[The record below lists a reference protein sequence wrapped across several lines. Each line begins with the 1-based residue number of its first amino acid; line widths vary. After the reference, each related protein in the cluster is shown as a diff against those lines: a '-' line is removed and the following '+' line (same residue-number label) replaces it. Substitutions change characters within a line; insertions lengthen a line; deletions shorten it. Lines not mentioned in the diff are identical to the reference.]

1 MNKNRPIIIT
11 GKTGTGKTT
20 KAKEMLPEAVVLFA
34 NEIEI
39 DANSL
44 NVENGLIIEDIH
56 YNAQKD
62 AILNIIRRYRG
73 QLIMTSLNE
82 KNIPKEIKALCKI
95 KRAGST
101 KHLYDSIL
109 DIAPRSEEPF
119 HYRKIPLV
127 L

>member
-20 KAKEMLPEAVVLFA
+20 KANEMLPEAVVLFA

-73 QLIMTSLNE
+73 QLIMTSLIE
-82 KNIPKEIKALCKI
+82 KNIPKEIKPLC
-95 KRAGST
+95 
-101 KHLYDSIL
+101 
-109 DIAPRSEEPF
+109 
-119 HYRKIPLV
+119 
-127 L
+127 